1 MCSWYGGSRLL
12 DDAVVGAVEASDVKD
27 QARPRRVGRGVT
39 TVKTPNTTSGKSFEV
54 WTSQWVGKSV
64 CCRAAMWIW
73 AVKVREMDCAAV
85 WIPEVWRKA
94 CGGEERRWLWDEKTV
109 LEERELSLPEL

>member
-27 QARPRRVGRGVT
+27 QARPWRVERGVT

-54 WTSQWVGKSV
+54 
-64 CCRAAMWIW
+64 
-73 AVKVREMDCAAV
+73 
-85 WIPEVWRKA
+85 
-94 CGGEERRWLWDEKTV
+94 
-109 LEERELSLPEL
+109 

>member
-64 CCRAAMWIW
+64 CCLGSDVDLGCESQRNGLCSS
-73 AVKVREMDCAAV
+73 VD
-85 WIPEVWRKA
+85 
-94 CGGEERRWLWDEKTV
+94 T
-109 LEERELSLPEL
+109 